1 MLHQTILNG
10 VKPLKYLKIN
20 MNSDSFLLHS
30 QFRHGKV
37 IAQLR
42 FQALQQQIRLPLFV
56 GRFGGRAQLSRATAR
71 TARTARTG
79 CRGDAVL
86 VLLRSL

>member
-20 MNSDSFLLHS
+20 MNSDSYLLHS

-56 GRFGGRAQLSRATAR
+56 GRFGGRAQLSRA
-71 TARTARTG
+71 ARTARTG
-79 CRGDAVL
+79 CGGDAVL